1 MTEKDREETLRL
13 KLTPG
18 MRALEYAIVEKFQ
31 LSYMSDTF
39 ELSWLDLCKIISE
52 VREDPGSYYHE
63 KDPYL
68 SDEARSFFSDR
79 YCKSKK

>member
-1 MTEKDREETLRL
+1 MTEKDRKETLYL

-31 LSYMSDTF
+31 LEYMSDTF
-39 ELSWLDLCKIISE
+39 ELSWLDLCNIIGE
-52 VREDPGSYYHE
+52 VQEDPISYYHE

-68 SDEARSFFSDR
+68 SDEARRFFDE
-79 YCKSKK
+79 YKNE